1 MNKPK
6 RIGTL
11 AIGYD
16 DGDDDKEM
24 LRRIEERRGELG
36 HITRSS
42 YLRVALAC
50 EWQARHGKG
59 PADDHHP

>member
-6 RIGTL
+6 RIGTI

-16 DGDDDKEM
+16 DSDDDKEM
-24 LRRIEERRGELG
+24 LRRIDVRRRELG

-42 YLRVALAC
+42 YLRVALAR
-50 EWQARHGKG
+50 EWEASKK
-59 PADDHHP
+59 